1 MRCFVHVAE
10 QNSVTRAAEQLSLA
24 PSAVSRRLKELETR
38 LGVQLVSRTTRRMSL
53 TEEGQQ
59 FFRRCQRILADL
71 EEAEAEIADGGKGL
85 RGQLRLAAPLS
96 FGLAHLTPLVC
107 SFAKSN
113 PELTL
118 DIDLSDRLVD
128 LVGEG
133 FDVALRIGTLRDS
146 SLIARK
152 LCEMRMIACAAPA
165 FLDTHGRP
173 ERPEELRGMPALCY
187 AGSTRPD
194 IWRYRDEDGNEQAVQ
209 LDVRLRATNGD
220 MLRDA
225 AIAGLGVVLKPSF
238 IVARA
243 IRAGALEVIL
253 PETDWSGIALQLVYP
268 NTRHVAPKTRAFIEA
283 ARGHFGAEPHW
294 ERELG
299 LT

>member
-1 MRCFVHVAE
+1 MFTHQLCDLLHRAGHVNDLVGSE
-10 QNSVTRAAEQLSLA
+10 LLHAAGQGLA
-24 PSAVSRRLKELETR
+24 GHTGNRRLASCKHGGQHHEVGGAEGLGEL
-38 LGVQLVSRTTRRMSL
+38 LPG
-53 TEEGQQ
+53 
-59 FFRRCQRILADL
+59 
-71 EEAEAEIADGGKGL
+71 GL

-152 LCEMRMIACAAPA
+152 LCDMRMIACAAPA
-165 FLDTHGRP
+165 FLDAHGRP
-173 ERPEELRGMPALCY
+173 ERPEELRGLPALCY
-187 AGSTRPD
+187 AGTTRSD

-243 IRAGALEVIL
+243 IRAGALEVLL
-253 PETDWSGIALQLVYP
+253 PQVDWSGIALQLVYP

-283 ARGHFGAEPHW
+283 ARGHFGSEPHW

-299 LT
+299 LA